1 MRFSTLCISTIVLL
15 VSTHQSIWVHGSASV
30 TDDASSSSS
39 SSCTS
44 SSTKRSP
51 QPPFVVPKLM
61 IHGKIITKGDT
72 DDNDNDVVALS
83 SILLEDVHG
92 CCTVTEEGPSSSTV
106 FDRPVIG
113 KMVQMSK
120 DQITDV
126 LTDAEKAW
134 DGGSGT
140 WPQMSLRE
148 RLIAIEKLL
157 SELELNQREKMVEVL
172 MWEIGKNRIDAESE
186 FDRTIAFG
194 RQVMRVIRGTTT
206 STIPSDGT
214 DNDSSFGG
222 SWQSIGSTMAFIRRA
237 AVGIVLCLGPMNY
250 PLNETYATLIPA
262 LLMGNV
268 VVMKIPTVGGLVH
281 LLTMEAFQKA
291 LPPGAMNFI
300 SGRGRDSM
308 PLLMQSGKIDALA
321 FIGGSGAA
329 DELIK
334 QHPHPHRLKVFLQL
348 EAKNMGI
355 FLPDMFQSS
364 KSAELSK
371 ALDESVLGGL
381 SFNGQRCTALKLFF
395 IPKGHGSIFAE
406 RIAQRVD
413 AMHVGLPWQTWEGV
427 DGGVVFSHIT
437 PLPAKKRTELM
448 KKLINDAVSKGA
460 KIMNRGGGTIIGG
473 SESTLMIPAVLYPVT
488 HDMDIYYEEQFGPI
502 VAITEYDT
510 LDTVLAYGQYGQYG
524 QQVSI
529 FVSDEE
535 TTAAANLLDKFSTV
549 FGKININSQCGR
561 SPDTLPFS
569 GRRSSAMGVMS
580 VTDALKEFSIPTVVS
595 YKDSDINTV
604 ILQEIEAA
612 STFLQPL

>member
-1 MRFSTLCISTIVLL
+1 ML
-15 VSTHQSIWVHGSASV
+15 
-30 TDDASSSSS
+30 D
-39 SSCTS
+39 
-44 SSTKRSP
+44 
-51 QPPFVVPKLM
+51 
-61 IHGKIITKGDT
+61 GKIIVPSASDGTV
-72 DDNDNDVVALS
+72 DDVGATS
-83 SILLEDVHG
+83 SILMDDVHG
-92 CCTVTEEGPSSSTV
+92 CCGTGETFTSQGGPV

-120 DQITDV
+120 DQISAV
-126 LTDAEKAW
+126 LSDAERAW
-134 DGGSGT
+134 AGGGGT

-148 RLIAIEKLL
+148 RLSAIEDLL
-157 SELELNQREKMVEVL
+157 DELEATQRERMVEVL
-172 MWEIGKNRIDAESE
+172 MWEIGKNRLDAESE

-194 RQVMRVIRGTTT
+194 RQVMRAIRGV
-206 STIPSDGT
+206 GT
-214 DNDSSFGG
+214 PAEDSSFGG
-222 SWQSIGSTMAFIRRA
+222 SWQNIGSTMAFVRRA

-329 DELIK
+329 DELIR

-355 FLPDMFQSS
+355 FLPDMFHNS
-364 KSAELSK
+364 KSEELSK
-371 ALDESVLGGL
+371 ALDEAILGAL

-395 IPKGHGSIFAE
+395 VPKSQGPGFAE
-406 RIAQRVD
+406 SIARRVE
-413 AMHVGLPWQTWEGV
+413 AMRVGLPWQTWGDD
-427 DGGVVFSHIT
+427 DGVFSQIT
-437 PLPAKKRTELM
+437 PLPGKKRTELM
-448 KKLINDAVSKGA
+448 KRLIDDAVSKGA
-460 KIMNRGGGTIIGG
+460 KIMNHGGGSIIGG
-473 SESTLMIPAVLYPVT
+473 TESTLMIPAVLYPIT
-488 HDMDIYYEEQFGPI
+488 PDMDIYYEEQFGPI
-502 VAITEYDT
+502 VPITEYES
-510 LDTVLAYGQYGQYG
+510 LDTVLQYGQYGLYG

-535 TTAAANLLDKFSTV
+535 TKAAANLLDKFSTV

-595 YKDSDINTV
+595 YKDSEVNTV